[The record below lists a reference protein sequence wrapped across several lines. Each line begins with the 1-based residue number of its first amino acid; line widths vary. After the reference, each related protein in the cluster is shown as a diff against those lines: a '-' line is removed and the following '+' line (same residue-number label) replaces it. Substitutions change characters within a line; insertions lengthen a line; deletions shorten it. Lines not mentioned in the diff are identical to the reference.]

1 MALFSSKSSE
11 WGTPPDFFDALHRE
25 FAFSL
30 DACALPQNAKC
41 RYYFTPQQDGLKQ
54 RWRGACWCNPPYGR
68 EVGKWIEKA
77 IQSAR
82 EGATVVCL
90 LPART
95 DTRWWHEMVLPC
107 ATEIRFVRGLRFQDS
122 GGRSSVHTAR
132 FASVLVV
139 FRPPPQPE
147 RLVLKSIAQK
157 QEHQEMVCRFL
168 CFTSLTLPQPAA
180 ASDKPQKQRK
190 PLPLRDKTAFTGHP
204 HPKVGRHRPS
214 RTAALPDG

>member
-1 MALFSSKSSE
+1 MVEAALFSSKSSE
-11 WGTPPDFFDALHRE
+11 WGTPPDFFDMLHRE

-95 DTRWWHEMVLPC
+95 DTRWWHQLVLSH
-107 ATEIRFVRGLRFQDS
+107 ANEIRFVRGRLRFQNS
-122 GGRSSVHTAR
+122 RGRSSPHPAP
-132 FASVLVV
+132 FPSVVAV

-147 RLVLKSIAQK
+147 RLVLRSVLQRQQRQHMI
-157 QEHQEMVCRFL
+157 CRFL
-168 CFTSLTLPQPAA
+168 SVTSMI
-180 ASDKPQKQRK
+180 SV
-190 PLPLRDKTAFTGHP
+190 PLPKRIDTVRDEATKTA
-204 HPKVGRHRPS
+204 K
-214 RTAALPDG
+214 AAFRKG